1 MRTYEV
7 LFILNPQTAEEET
20 QNLIGDFRKIAESG
34 GAKLVSE
41 DAWGRRRLAYPI
53 HKLNEGVYH
62 LFTFEAEAESLSE
75 LDRKMKNSDVVV
87 RHLIS
92 RTDEDMQRAIK
103 LAKKNPKK
111 ERRPRPEAGVE
122 GVPRPAAPAASAPM
136 SALASDTPAANA
148 PEATTPE
155 AEATTPE
162 AEATTPEPTTPD
174 PTTPAAE

>member
-20 QNLIGDFRKIAESG
+20 QNLIGEFKKVAASG

-53 HKLNEGVYH
+53 NKLNEGVYH
-62 LFTFEAEAESLSE
+62 LFTFEAEAEALSE

-92 RTDEDMQRAIK
+92 RTDEDQKRAAK

-111 ERRPRPEAGVE
+111 ERRPRPEAGAE
-122 GVPRPAAPAASAPM
+122 GARGAAPAAPAV
-136 SALASDTPAANA
+136 PAA
-148 PEATTPE
+148 PEATTPG
-155 AEATTPE
+155 AE
-162 AEATTPEPTTPD
+162 
-174 PTTPAAE
+174 

>member
-7 LFILNPQTAEEET
+7 LFILNPQTAEEDT
-20 QNLIGDFRKIAESG
+20 QNLIGDFKKVAETS

-53 HKLNEGVYH
+53 NKLNEGVYH
-62 LFTFEAEAESLSE
+62 LFTFEAEAEALSE

-92 RTDEDMQRAIK
+92 RTDEDQQRAIK

-111 ERRPRPEAGVE
+111 ERRPRPEAGAE
-122 GVPRPAAPAASAPM
+122 GAPRAAAPAASAPVT
-136 SALASDTPAANA
+136 APAPATPA
-148 PEATTPE
+148 
-155 AEATTPE
+155 
-162 AEATTPEPTTPD
+162 PTTPG
-174 PTTPAAE
+174 AE

>member
-20 QNLIGDFRKIAESG
+20 QTLIGDFKKVAESG

-53 HKLNEGVYH
+53 NKLNEGVYH
-62 LFTFEAEAESLSE
+62 LFTFEAEAEALSE

-92 RTDEDMQRAIK
+92 RTDEDMQRATK

-111 ERRPRPEAGVE
+111 ERRPRPEAGAE
-122 GVPRPAAPAASAPM
+122 SAPRAAAAPAASAP
-136 SALASDTPAANA
+136 APAA
-148 PEATTPE
+148 PETTTPG
-155 AEATTPE
+155 AE
-162 AEATTPEPTTPD
+162 
-174 PTTPAAE
+174 

>member
-20 QNLIGDFRKIAESG
+20 QNLIGEFKKVAESG

-53 HKLNEGVYH
+53 NKLNEGVYH
-62 LFTFEAEAESLSE
+62 LFTFEAEADALSE

-92 RTDEDMQRAIK
+92 RTDEDQQRATK

-111 ERRPRPEAGVE
+111 ERRPRPEAGAE
-122 GVPRPAAPAASAPM
+122 SARSAAPAAPAA
-136 SALASDTPAANA
+136 PAVPAA
-148 PEATTPE
+148 PEATTPG
-155 AEATTPE
+155 AE
-162 AEATTPEPTTPD
+162 
-174 PTTPAAE
+174 